1 MMSSRHNP
9 YRRFGRAIHADAGF
23 RPGLTNA
30 PPLPAIDYAALGRA
44 APTPSATTSALPRA
58 DTVVITWAD
67 AEWAALQHVFCT
79 GAAPMPYADR
89 TRGAWP
95 GWRKYAEG
103 LPSGAPADWSFWG
116 EYRLVEIASKPVLL
130 FKSNTHLD
138 FPGQSTLEALI
149 ALLIR
154 EVAPSLILSIGTAGG
169 TVPTDHV
176 GTVRAVS
183 AGTLYQAGRPQA
195 DWPVYGN
202 AWRAN
207 DALLTNPAFASLLF
221 PIPTTSAN
229 LTELR
234 NGFNKAFGTGYSLA
248 QLDPDGLSAGDPV
261 PRVVDDTGGTA
272 SLLTTAGFIVGT
284 TAGDFASY
292 SAIEEDDAVI
302 GQACAASGTAFGFVR
317 NISDPVQNAALPT
330 ATQGD
335 WGSAVYDAFGLYT
348 SYNGALAAWAI
359 LAA

>member
-1 MMSSRHNP
+1 M
-9 YRRFGRAIHADAGF
+9 
-23 RPGLTNA
+23 
-30 PPLPAIDYAALGRA
+30 
-44 APTPSATTSALPRA
+44 
-58 DTVVITWAD
+58 
-67 AEWAALQHVFCT
+67 
-79 GAAPMPYADR
+79 
-89 TRGAWP
+89 
-95 GWRKYAEG
+95 
-103 LPSGAPADWSFWG
+103 
-116 EYRLVEIASKPVLL
+116 
-130 FKSNTHLD
+130 
-138 FPGQSTLEALI
+138 
-149 ALLIR
+149 
-154 EVAPSLILSIGTAGG
+154 
-169 TVPTDHV
+169 PTDHV

-195 DWPVYGN
+195 DWPVYAN
-202 AWRAN
+202 AWRAD
-207 DALLTNPAFASLLF
+207 DALLTTQAFAKLLL
-221 PIPTTSAN
+221 PIPTTSAS

-261 PRVVDDTGGTA
+261 PHVVDDTGGAA

-302 GQACAASGTAFGFVR
+302 GQACAAAGTAFGFVR